1 MLMSLL
7 PINAS
12 AAKEH
17 KLIAV
22 TFDDGPGKC
31 ADMLLDGL
39 SERDVKCTFF
49 LVGKNVA
56 SYSSQVRRM
65 WEEGHEVASHTYDHA
80 RLGALSRSDVAD
92 EVLKADDAL
101 DKAIGLDLNYNLR
114 PPYGDVNDNA
124 LSAVGTP
131 CFYWTVDTCDW
142 KTLNAD
148 SVYNEIINKAKD
160 GSVILL
166 HELYESSV
174 KGALRAIDTLQEQG
188 YEFVTISELFYR
200 RGISLTNG
208 EMYYDAYPTSAGTA
222 DAIKDPEIS
231 LKNAGGDKKVSI
243 SGDSRG
249 TVFYT
254 TDGTVPAPGKSI
266 KYTGPFV
273 LDKNC
278 TVKAISILNWNG
290 LRSDVV
296 TKDVELPTAEAPVL
310 SHKGTKLKAA
320 CETEDAK
327 IYYTTDGTDP
337 TEESSRI
344 KHWVTME
351 KGFDYRIR
359 AIAPELEPSPVSRLT
374 YSARGNFFEDVS
386 VYDWCYDAVDRAVSE
401 EIFRNYTD
409 TRFDPD
415 RRISRAELVS
425 ILYRMAGSPHVIF
438 KKEPFSDV
446 DKEYWAYKAIVW
458 AYKNDIIEGY
468 ADGRFAPAGDV
479 SRQALCAIMARYLEY
494 KDDELQTDENVLS
507 DFGDSKNVAEEL
519 TEDVNKMCALG
530 VIHGYGDGTLHPENC
545 ASRAQT
551 ATMLLRLEDILS
563 SQS

>member
-1 MLMSLL
+1 M
-7 PINAS
+7 
-12 AAKEH
+12 
-17 KLIAV
+17 AV

-31 ADMLLDGL
+31 SDMLLDGL
-39 SERDVKCTFF
+39 AERDVKCTFF
-49 LVGKNVA
+49 LVGSNIA

-80 RLGALSRSDVAD
+80 RLGTLSRSDVAD
-92 EVLKADDAL
+92 EVLKTDDAL

-131 CFYWTVDTCDW
+131 CFYWTVDTLDW

-148 SVYNEIINKAKD
+148 SVYNEIVNHAGD
-160 GSVILL
+160 GEIILL

-174 KGALRAIDTLQEQG
+174 NGALRAIDTLQEQG
-188 YEFVTISELFYR
+188 YEFVTISEMFYR

-231 LKNAGGDKKVSI
+231 LKNAGGDKEVTI

-249 TVFYT
+249 AVYYT
-254 TDGTVPAPGKSI
+254 TDGKVPAPGNST
-266 KYTGPFV
+266 KYSGPFTV
-273 LDKNC
+273 DKNC
-278 TVKAISILNWNG
+278 TVKAISALNWNG

-296 TKDVELPTAEAPVL
+296 AKDVELPTADTPVL
-310 SHKGTKLKAA
+310 SHKSTKLKAS
-320 CETEDAK
+320 CETDDAK

-337 TEESSRI
+337 TEESKRL

-351 KGFDYRIR
+351 KGFDYRVR
-359 AIAPELEPSPVSRLT
+359 AFAPELEPSPVSRLT
-374 YSARGNFFEDVS
+374 YSARGNFFEDIS
-386 VYDWCYDAVDRAVSE
+386 VNDWCYDAVDRAVSE
-401 EIFRNYTD
+401 ELFRNFTD

-425 ILYRMAGSPHVIF
+425 ILYRMADTPCVIF

-446 DKEYWAYKAIVW
+446 DKDYWAYKAIVW
-458 AYKNDIIEGY
+458 AYKNGIIEGY
-468 ADGRFAPAGDV
+468 ADGRFAPAGEV
-479 SRQALCAIMARYLEY
+479 SRQALCSILTRYAEY
-494 KDDELQTDENVLS
+494 MDAELKADKDALS
-507 DFGDSKNVAEEL
+507 DFGDAKNVAEEC
-519 TEDVNKMCALG
+519 VSGVSKMLG
-530 VIHGYGDGTLHPENC
+530 FGIIQGYDDGTLHPENC
-545 ASRAQT
+545 ATRAQT
-551 ATMLLRLEDILS
+551 ATMLLRLADKLES
-563 SQS
+563 